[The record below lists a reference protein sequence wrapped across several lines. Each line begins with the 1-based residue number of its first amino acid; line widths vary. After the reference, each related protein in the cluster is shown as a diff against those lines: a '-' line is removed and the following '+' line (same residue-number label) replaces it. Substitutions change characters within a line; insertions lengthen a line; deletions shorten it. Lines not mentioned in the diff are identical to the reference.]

1 MCVAPQNHPSCCND
15 LHKRKDHPR
24 TKLHQASLAAEN
36 SRKNRILSFAQAF
49 WLAWLAEL
57 TGIELM
63 RRLKLWRWAGAD
75 VVV

>member
-1 MCVAPQNHPSCCND
+1 
-15 LHKRKDHPR
+15 
-24 TKLHQASLAAEN
+24 LAAEN